1 LSTETIAPGKKHLLL
16 VDDDRL
22 VLQSL
27 AVGLEQAGYQV
38 TTVETAEEAE
48 GWLTSGVRPD
58 LAILDVR
65 MPGRGGLHLAQRLKQ
80 IDHIPFMMFSA
91 YGDPKIVSQA
101 MEFGAMGYAVK
112 PLDIE
117 QLLPAIETAMARADE
132 MQELRLARQQL
143 QQALDGDRSINI
155 ATGIVMISC
164 NLARPAAFNR
174 LRDTARSQRRKL
186 ADMAQEIID
195 ASEALSRLA
204 APQQP
209 NRRLTV
215 LDAITKPEIY
225 RLPAAHLPVDS
236 Q

>member
-1 LSTETIAPGKKHLLL
+1 MSTETIASGKKHLLL

-80 IDHIPFMMFSA
+80 IDHIPFVMFSA

-101 MEFGAMGYAVK
+101 MESGAMGYAVK

-164 NLARPAAFNR
+164 SLARAAAFTR

-195 ASEALSRLA
+195 ASEALNRLA
-204 APQQP
+204 ASQQS
-209 NRRLTV
+209 NRRATV

-225 RLPAAHLPVDS
+225 RLPSARLPVDS
-236 Q
+236 R